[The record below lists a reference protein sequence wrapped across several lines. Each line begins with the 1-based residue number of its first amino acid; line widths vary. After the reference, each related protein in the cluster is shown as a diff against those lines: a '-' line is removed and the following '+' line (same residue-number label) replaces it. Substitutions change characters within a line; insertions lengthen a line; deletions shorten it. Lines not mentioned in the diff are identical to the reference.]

1 MPLSQGHPY
10 NTILL
15 EMMAKQC
22 FYVKN
27 KQTKKTKNQK
37 NKQTNKSETSHM
49 ITHQMQRNNVYAIV
63 YSTLPSIKDRL
74 LTLNEK

>member
-27 KQTKKTKNQK
+27 KQTNKNEK
-37 NKQTNKSETSHM
+37 PEKQTNKQIRNISYDYTS
-49 ITHQMQRNNVYAIV
+49 NA
-63 YSTLPSIKDRL
+63 K
-74 LTLNEK
+74 E